1 MGADIMVEI
10 VPPSELS
17 INSLVPNRGSIEGGT
32 QVRIVGDGFTAETR
46 FTFGAEPCAELTIEN
61 PNRAICIIPPGAD
74 IGAVDVSATRVFNSE
89 RTTAIV
95 PEGFTYFTPLTITMV
110 SPERMNSAGGL
121 PIIVY
126 GTGFVEGTEV
136 RIDNQRVAT
145 VDVRTSTELSFI
157 APVHDA
163 SHALLLRTWMGQPN
177 QQSSTTLKIDTL
189 SPGIGLVSGGEEVI
203 ISGHGLKTSRLAP
216 AVVRF
221 GDQTAEVLEGSA
233 DSRQLRVL
241 TPSIEEPGLV
251 DVTVSTG
258 VVETTA
264 ESAFLYY
271 EVQGS
276 DFDVVGIAP
285 DRGNVLGGDLIDIAG
300 LSEDAFVLIDGT
312 PAIDCLT
319 VSTNRISCV
328 TPIGREGQVDV
339 EVVQDGLP
347 IALPLA
353 FTYFRAISLVSV
365 DPVRGA
371 ICGGAQVLARGTGFT
386 PDTVISFGGEPLIDA
401 SVLDS
406 ELITGILPPCA
417 SPRRES
423 VSDVLV
429 RHNCP
434 RLPLFRSCECLRRRM
449 G

>member
-1 MGADIMVEI
+1 MKIRYLIPTLVLLLAACGDSDTGSGEEDGPNIEINGDLGTAETTDASPDLDSEVILSGDAGVDVMVDMA
-10 VPPSELS
+10 PPSQLS

-32 QVRIVGDGFTAETR
+32 QVRIVGDGFTEQTR
-46 FTFGAEPCAELTIEN
+46 FDFGSEPCAELTIEN
-61 PNRAICIIPPGAD
+61 PNRAICIIPPGTD
-74 IGAVDVSATRVFNSE
+74 IGVVDVSATRVFNSE
-89 RTTAIV
+89 RSTVVV

-121 PIIVY
+121 PINVY

-136 RIDNQRVAT
+136 RIDNQRIAT
-145 VDVRTSTELSFI
+145 VDIRSSTELSFM
-157 APVHDA
+157 APAHDA
-163 SHALLLRTWMGQPN
+163 GQVPLLLRNVDGSVET
-177 QQSSTTLKIDTL
+177 SIVYYDTLKIDSL
-189 SPGIGLVSGGEEVI
+189 SPGIGLVTGGEEVI

-216 AVVRF
+216 AVVTF
-221 GDQTAEVLEGSA
+221 AGETAEVLEGST
-233 DSRQLRVL
+233 DSTQLRVL
-241 TPSIEEPGLV
+241 TPSVEAAGLV

-264 ESAFLYY
+264 ENAFLYY

-276 DFDVVGIAP
+276 DFDVFGVAP

-300 LSEDAFVLIDGT
+300 QGFTEDAFVLIDGT

-319 VSTNRISCV
+319 ISVNRISCA

-347 IALPLA
+347 ITLPLA

-371 ICGGAQVLARGTGFT
+371 ICGGAQVLARGT
-386 PDTVISFGGEPLIDA
+386 
-401 SVLDS
+401 
-406 ELITGILPPCA
+406 
-417 SPRRES
+417 
-423 VSDVLV
+423 
-429 RHNCP
+429 
-434 RLPLFRSCECLRRRM
+434 
-449 G
+449 